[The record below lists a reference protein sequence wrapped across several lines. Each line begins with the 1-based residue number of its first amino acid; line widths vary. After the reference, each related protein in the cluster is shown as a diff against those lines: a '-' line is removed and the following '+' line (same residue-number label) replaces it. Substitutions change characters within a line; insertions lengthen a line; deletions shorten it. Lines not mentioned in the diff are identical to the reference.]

1 MATAERQPRRLI
13 GDIGATNAR
22 FALIEGDGRIAR
34 TRVLACEDY
43 ATIEDAL
50 AAYLPKDAQEALPR
64 EAALAVAS
72 PVTGDAVTLTNHPW
86 SFTVSGLKR
95 HFALDR
101 LLVVNDFTANAL
113 AMPHIPAAERIAVGG
128 GEAVADTPIGVL
140 GPGSGLGV
148 SGLVPTPGGGWVAL
162 KSEGGHATMAPADE
176 RESVVL
182 DRMRR
187 RFDHVSAERV
197 LSGPG
202 LVNLYNI
209 LAEIEGV
216 PAAPFTPAQIADR
229 HIGESDPLA
238 REALAM
244 FCAMLGTAAG
254 NLALILG
261 ARGGIYIAGGIVPRL
276 GAAFAETK
284 FRQRFEAKG
293 RFQPYLAAIPTCI
306 VTHPIPA
313 FLGLVALLDQ
323 KQ

>member
-1 MATAERQPRRLI
+1 MRRLV

-22 FALIEGDGRIAR
+22 FAWAGADGRIER
-34 TRVLACEDY
+34 LRVLACDDY
-43 ATIEDAL
+43 PTIGDAL
-50 AAYLPKDAQEALPR
+50 AAHLADDDRPEPPR

-72 PVTGDAVTLTNHPW
+72 PIIGDAVALTNHPW

-95 HFALDR
+95 DFGLER
-101 LLVVNDFTANAL
+101 LLVVNDFAANAL
-113 AMPHIPAAERIAVGG
+113 AMPRLAPSERIAIGG
-128 GEAVADTPIGVL
+128 GAPVAEAAIGIL

-148 SGLVPTPGGGWVAL
+148 SGLVWTPGGWVAL
-162 KSEGGHATMAPADE
+162 SGEGGHATMAAGNA
-176 RESVVL
+176 RETAVL
-182 DRMRR
+182 EHMRK

-229 HIGESDPLA
+229 QLGEAEPLV

-244 FCAMLGTAAG
+244 FCAMLGSFAG
-254 NLALILG
+254 NLALTLG
-261 ARGGIYIAGGIVPRL
+261 ARGGVYIAGGIVPRL
-276 GAAFAETK
+276 VPTLRDSAF
-284 FRQRFEAKG
+284 RMRFEAKG
-293 RFQPYLAAIPTCI
+293 RFQPYLAAIPTYV
-306 VTHPIPA
+306 VTHPVPA

-323 KQ
+323 ANQ

>member
-1 MATAERQPRRLI
+1 MAMAERQPRRLV

-22 FALIEGDGRIAR
+22 FALVDSDGRIVR
-34 TRVLACEDY
+34 TRVLACDDY
-43 ATIEDAL
+43 AAVEDAL
-50 AAYLPKDAQEALPR
+50 AAYLAEDPLEPAPR

-72 PVTGDAVTLTNHPW
+72 PVIGDAVTLTNHPW
-86 SFTVSGLKR
+86 SFTVSGLRR
-95 HFALDR
+95 HLALER

-113 AMPHIPAAERIAVGG
+113 AMPHIPAGERLAVGG
-128 GEAVADTPIGVL
+128 GEPVTEAPIGVL

-148 SGLVPTPGGGWVAL
+148 SGLVPTPGGWTAL

-229 HIGESDPLA
+229 HIGESDPLV

-276 GAAFAETK
+276 GANFAESG
-284 FRQRFEAKG
+284 FRRRFEAKG
-293 RFQPYLAAIPTCI
+293 RFQPYLAAIPTYV

-313 FLGLVALLDQ
+313 FLGLVSLLDEPG
-323 KQ
+323 

>member
-1 MATAERQPRRLI
+1 MAAANRQPRRLI

-22 FALIEGDGRIAR
+22 FALVDGEGHIAR
-34 TRVLACEDY
+34 TRVLACDDY
-43 ATIEDAL
+43 ATIDDAL
-50 AAYLPKDAQEALPR
+50 AAYLGKDRQELALQ

-72 PVTGDAVTLTNHPW
+72 PVTGDAITLTNHPW
-86 SFTVSGLKR
+86 SFTVSGLR
-95 HFALDR
+95 HDFALDR

-113 AMPHIPAAERIAVGG
+113 AMPYIPSSERLAVGG
-128 GEAVADTPIGVL
+128 GTPVPDAPIGVL

-148 SGLVPTPGGGWVAL
+148 SGLVPTSTGWVPL
-162 KSEGGHATMAPADE
+162 RSEGGHATMAPADE
-176 RESVVL
+176 RETVVL

-216 PAAPFTPAQIADR
+216 PAAPFTPAQIADSR
-229 HIGESDPLA
+229 IGESDPLA

-276 GAAFAETK
+276 GASFAETR

-293 RFQPYLAAIPTCI
+293 RFQPYLAAIPTYV

-323 KQ
+323 RN

>member
-1 MATAERQPRRLI
+1 MAAATRQPRRLV

-22 FALIEGDGRIAR
+22 FGLVDSDGRIAS
-34 TRVLACEDY
+34 TRVLACDDY

-50 AAYLPKDAQEALPR
+50 ASYLGEDRLELAPR

-72 PVTGDAVTLTNHPW
+72 PVTADAITLTNHPW
-86 SFTVSGLKR
+86 SFTVSSLRR

-113 AMPHIPAAERIAVGG
+113 AMPHIPAGERFAVGG
-128 GEAVADTPIGVL
+128 GAPVPDTPIGVL

-148 SGLVPTPGGGWVAL
+148 SGLVPTPAGWVAL
-162 KSEGGHATMAPADE
+162 RSEGGHATMAPADE
-176 RESVVL
+176 RESAVL
-182 DRMRR
+182 DRMRQ

-202 LVNLYNI
+202 LINLYNI
-209 LAEIEGV
+209 LADIEGV

-276 GAAFAETK
+276 GASFAETK

-293 RFQPYLAAIPTCI
+293 RFQPYIAAIPTYV

-323 KQ
+323 PR

>member
-1 MATAERQPRRLI
+1 LV
-13 GDIGATNAR
+13 DGA
-22 FALIEGDGRIAR
+22 GHIAR
-34 TRVLACEDY
+34 TRVLACDDY
-43 ATIEDAL
+43 AAIDDAL
-50 AAYLPKDAQEALPR
+50 AAYLGKDRHELALQ

-72 PVTGDAVTLTNHPW
+72 PVTGDAITLTNHPW
-86 SFTVSGLKR
+86 SFTVSGLR
-95 HFALDR
+95 RDFALER

-113 AMPHIPAAERIAVGG
+113 AMPHIPSNERLAVGG
-128 GEAVADTPIGVL
+128 GTAVPDAPIGVL

-148 SGLVPTPGGGWVAL
+148 SGLVPISGGWVAL
-162 KSEGGHATMAPADE
+162 RSEGGHATMAPADE

-229 HIGESDPLA
+229 RIGESDALA

-276 GAAFAETK
+276 GASFAETK
-284 FRQRFEAKG
+284 FRERFEAKG
-293 RFQPYLAAIPTCI
+293 RFHPYLAAIPTCV

-313 FLGLVALLDQ
+313 FLGLIALLDQ
-323 KQ
+323 KP